1 MPQANNSCAREKGCP
16 RVCVC
21 LMKTIQETMGKR
33 FFFETKPFGKFLNL
47 SKLHKSPFQH
57 FRRNPHIIA
66 LKMRKLGQRL
76 TIGSKRVLGYADQ
89 YRNRHDS
96 KHKNKNDL
104 QKLKTS
110 RIFKNRGSFLLF
122 CSILYFKLEIEF
134 KISSRTHGK

>member
-1 MPQANNSCAREKGCP
+1 MD
-16 RVCVC
+16 
-21 LMKTIQETMGKR
+21 KR

-47 SKLHKSPFQH
+47 SKLHKSHFQH
-57 FRRNPHIIA
+57 FRRNPDIIA

-104 QKLKTS
+104 QKIKTS
-110 RIFKNRGSFLLF
+110 RIFKNRGSILFVARFLNF
-122 CSILYFKLEIEF
+122 ELEIEF